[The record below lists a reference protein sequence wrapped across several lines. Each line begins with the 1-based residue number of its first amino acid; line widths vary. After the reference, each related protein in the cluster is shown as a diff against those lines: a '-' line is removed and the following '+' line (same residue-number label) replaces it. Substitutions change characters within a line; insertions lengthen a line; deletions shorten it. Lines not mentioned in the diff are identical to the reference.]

1 MQIRTVTKNINAYKI
16 ALQVKESIHSF
27 LKANRFLELDLPV
40 LSPSLVP
47 ESYLEIFKTDFIYQ
61 DKKEQLF
68 LTPSPELFLKRALAY
83 GVGDCYYLGKSFRN
97 SDLPSQMHSYE
108 FTMLEFYKV
117 AATYLDVADIVL
129 NMIRS
134 IARQIKNTGVKTIK
148 NKNSILYQR
157 KLISLEKWEKLTV
170 AEAFKKYANISNEE
184 LFSHTKLSQKAKR
197 KGYIVKGFS
206 YEDIFSQIYT
216 QEVEPH
222 LGMNGFP
229 TLLYDYPKEFAALA
243 KLNPDGKTAQR
254 FEFYIAGIEM
264 GDCYTELTDWK
275 EQLTRFEDENKK
287 RIEGGRIAHPIDKGF
302 IEALQYGLAPCAGI
316 AIGFERLAMLFADVS
331 SIEETKLI
339 TIS

>member
-1 MQIRTVTKNINAYKI
+1 MQIRTITKNINAYKI

-27 LKANRFLELDLPV
+27 LKTNGFLELDLPV

-83 GVGDCYYLGKSFRN
+83 GVGDCYYLGKAFRN

-108 FTMLEFYKV
+108 FTMLEFYKIT
-117 AATYLDVADIVL
+117 ATYLDIADIVL
-129 NMIRS
+129 KMMQS
-134 IARQIKNTGVKTIK
+134 IAKHVTYLGVKT
-148 NKNSILYQR
+148 NKNGILYQG
-157 KLISLEKWEKLTV
+157 KQISLEKWEKLTV
-170 AEAFKKYANISNEE
+170 AEAFKKYANISNGE
-184 LFSHTKLSQKAKR
+184 LFSHTQLSQKAKR
-197 KGYIVKGFS
+197 KGYTVKGFS
-206 YEDIFSQIYT
+206 YEEIFSQIYA

-254 FEFYIAGIEM
+254 FEFYIAGIEL

-275 EQLTRFEDENKK
+275 EQSARFEDENKK
-287 RIEGGRIAHPIDKGF
+287 RIKGGRIAHPIDKGF
-302 IEALQYGLAPCAGI
+302 IKALQYGLAPCAGI
-316 AIGFERLAMLFADVS
+316 AVGFERLAMLFADVS